1 MQSLMQDRYDADV
14 AIAEPAPIDEVSFV
28 SEDVPLNTE
37 LRRNRARRHLVRFDF
52 LEGRE
57 QAGDMAVG
65 LFSVPS
71 VACVGVDR
79 VEAVRRSLLDAD
91 RRHPRLRLVA
101 RDDLGRRERMV
112 GGIGSSEGMP
122 QFRFQPSER
131 FLLCPLFVAPD
142 QIADVFADVLIGAG
156 LADVRSDE
164 VAECSAETDRHR
176 RRAGHGCAV
185 SMDAVV
191 FNITKNAYS
200 ARFGP
205 CHCQPMSLSAHV
217 TVGQCHCRPM
227 SPLRNHEAQ
236 DRLRR
241 QTAIVADPHRA
252 ARGPLD
258 WAHGCATL
266 RPVLA
271 QVGETQ
277 RMVANFCETGGADGS
292 AGKPS
297 PPLKLL

>member
-1 MQSLMQDRYDADV
+1 
-14 AIAEPAPIDEVSFV
+14 
-28 SEDVPLNTE
+28 
-37 LRRNRARRHLVRFDF
+37 
-52 LEGRE
+52 
-57 QAGDMAVG
+57 
-65 LFSVPS
+65 
-71 VACVGVDR
+71 
-79 VEAVRRSLLDAD
+79 
-91 RRHPRLRLVA
+91 
-101 RDDLGRRERMV
+101 
-112 GGIGSSEGMP
+112 
-122 QFRFQPSER
+122 
-131 FLLCPLFVAPD
+131 
-142 QIADVFADVLIGAG
+142 
-156 LADVRSDE
+156 
-164 VAECSAETDRHR
+164 
-176 RRAGHGCAV
+176 
-185 SMDAVV
+185 
-191 FNITKNAYS
+191 
-200 ARFGP
+200 
-205 CHCQPMSLSAHV
+205 
-217 TVGQCHCRPM
+217 M